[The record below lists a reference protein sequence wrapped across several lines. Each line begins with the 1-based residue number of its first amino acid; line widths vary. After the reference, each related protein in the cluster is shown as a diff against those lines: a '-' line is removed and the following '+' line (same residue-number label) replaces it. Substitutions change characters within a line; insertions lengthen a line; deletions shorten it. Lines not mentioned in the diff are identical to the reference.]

1 MPPEPSFE
9 WELEQEAKRAK
20 RPLQCVYLLERST
33 EKQMLRFLGNLLL
46 HVEEKGPP
54 VEKLSPGVR
63 AMRWGCWSPL
73 TRAAG
78 VMGMCVVL
86 A

>member
-1 MPPEPSFE
+1 M
-9 WELEQEAKRAK
+9 R
-20 RPLQCVYLLERST
+20 CVYLLERST
-33 EKQMLRFLGNLLL
+33 EKQMLCFLGNVLLR
-46 HVEEKGPP
+46 VEEKGPP
-54 VEKLSPGVR
+54 VEKLSPRVR

-73 TRAAG
+73 THAAG